1 MENKKILRS
10 TIIGFVLWLI
20 SAVTTG
26 VVGVIDS
33 ICTGGT
39 GVLNGRSFYYGLRSS
54 IGYYLEMWDSS
65 AFNHP
70 TGYIGVVLVFAAII
84 IGITAVVISI
94 IKKKPV
100 LIFTAIIEIVALG
113 FLPFIF
119 IFIVPMVQ
127 MGVATKA
134 TVLLMGAATVFNLFA
149 LYFLIA
155 PIIATAKCEKECC
168 CGEGLSKKE
177 VSKIVKEGIDEHVN
191 EYHQEEPVAPAPTK
205 EEEPEPEPEEE
216 EPEETPTEEAAP
228 EEPEEEPEEDE
239 DDEEETEEE
248 GEEVVEEVGPDGLI
262 IKGKK
267 RRASFETRLRNSEY
281 DIRHK
286 YYDLRDYI
294 KWYGMRNR
302 ISIPGDT
309 FSYKRQRYIFVTIVG
324 KHLRIYLNLDPKDYA
339 DSTIPVEPAEAKK
352 YEDLPC
358 LLRIKSDLAYRRA
371 KKLVDDVMAKVGLP
385 RPEGDE
391 PKETQKQD

>member
-26 VVGVIDS
+26 VVGVVDS

-100 LIFTAIIEIVALG
+100 LIFTAIVEIVALG
-113 FLPFIF
+113 FLPFVF

-134 TVLLMGAATVFNLFA
+134 AVLLMGAATAFNLCA
-149 LYFLIA
+149 LCFLIA

-177 VSKIVKEGIDEHVN
+177 VSKIVKEAISEHVN
-191 EYHQEEPVAPAPTK
+191 EYHQEEEPVAPAPIK
-205 EEEPEPEPEEE
+205 EEEPEPEPEED
-216 EPEETPTEEAAP
+216 EPEEIPVEEPVP
-228 EEPEEEPEEDE
+228 EESIEDE
-239 DDEEETEEE
+239 DDEEEAEEE
-248 GEEVVEEVGPDGLI
+248 GDEVGPDGLV

-309 FSYKRQRYIFVTIVG
+309 FSYKRQRYAFVTIVG
-324 KHLRIYLNLDPKDYA
+324 KHLRIYLALNPKDYA
-339 DSTIPVEPAEAKK
+339 DSTIPVEAVDAKK

-371 KKLVDDVMAKVGLP
+371 KKLVDDLMQKVGLE
-385 RPEGDE
+385 RPEGEE
-391 PKETQKQD
+391 PKETQNQD